1 MTGSPGRGE
10 ALSGVAPIGLRPMR
24 VNVDNFVRAETHR
37 MFSDLQCDAAGVNR
51 FFHNREPAAVDR

>member
-1 MTGSPGRGE
+1 
-10 ALSGVAPIGLRPMR
+10 MR